1 MWDRTNT
8 RIEEVEG
15 KLGTVGSSSL
25 ILYNRFSIKLFMK
38 FFFFSNYQVVGWGF
52 DEHKMLTEE
61 LRQAKMPVVEQ
72 KTCLWSYPDFY
83 PQFTSNMTY
92 CAGFKNGN

>member
-1 MWDRTNT
+1 
-8 RIEEVEG
+8 
-15 KLGTVGSSSL
+15 
-25 ILYNRFSIKLFMK
+25 MK